1 MEGSMDE
8 LNTVKREASQVC
20 AAVQRSTSLDSMP
33 PPSNMSTLQFLN
45 NGSSSSNNNSSTSAK
60 ADESSNNT
68 LLPVMVNV
76 NNSMPPGSQPCP
88 VQRSRSL
95 PLLDQSPLDTDDIL
109 AELANRANT
118 GNNVSTVGDG
128 IDPLSV
134 ETMAQQDGSLNGADD
149 SGSNQDLNSV
159 GSIPHQDYS
168 TGPSTPTTPH
178 HIPDQSKMSIHLNHQ
193 DLSPPP
199 HSGHMPLQPLNLSQ
213 NIDSKLF
220 SQSLPPNL
228 FATLRPNQGSRD
240 YLSQQ
245 QALPSNWSSG
255 IPDSRFTFRNTEPFA
270 TYPGLSLAGLNQ
282 GRNSPFTTSY
292 SLLRDGDKP
301 PQFPP
306 DVYNSIGIPQGL
318 HFSRSLMQLQQA
330 PFVRGQI
337 PRDIEP
343 TLEETV
349 RVVSSIAGEPVENNN
364 ILKSTANVQQAFNEA
379 VSNSLA
385 DKYTLSGN
393 LSMSMPETSQG
404 SPVTV
409 GQKSNSPALRLKPMS
424 DHMLSMINTYS
435 EEQLLSESGN
445 LMSNSPVM
453 MDESFL
459 TSAMNSGA
467 MSRLQE
473 APNLPQVDN
482 HSPSVNNE
490 PFNLL
495 DGSGDVEDTNFMPH
509 GISPPQPPLGMDQ
522 AGATNANLLNYTSTS
537 AAAHG
542 DMKGHLPTGGEV
554 KIFNSAL
561 LRGMQHNFWYWCGG
575 TAKFLT
581 CSLTLEAFNN
591 NTENGLSSSVT
602 FKVQVLDTIDT
613 PPYFWD
619 PGSEDAVPPRQ
630 ELEVTENQEDNVV
643 GTIAPATERDQ
654 DQEVYYFIVSGNEA
668 GLFSLDAET
677 GVLTTTDK
685 IDIDDGITSYELII
699 KVTNDS
705 DFQVESRRKRAT
717 ISATYNPS
725 SDPSL
730 LTVVVT
736 VIDTNNY
743 PPVFTSNLYTADLSL
758 NGVQIPVVPQTKF
771 LGLILDSKLNFKAH
785 IDYLRRKC
793 QGALN
798 LLKVVSKMDWG
809 ADRPVLLRL
818 YRSLVRS
825 KLDYGCVV
833 YISAHESYLRKLL
846 PVHNQGLRICLGA
859 FRTSPMQSLYIEA
872 NQPPLDI
879 RWKKLSLQF
888 ALKLRSPRHNPTFET
903 TFIHKFSD
911 LYLAKPTTIP
921 LFAIRV
927 REALSQELVAV
938 TLVRAVIMEYVYGNY
953 YEYEGNNNQ
962 QLSGSSPGDGPS
974 KPKKGRPRAGAPG
987 HRYSQPCPTCGKVF
1001 GSSSALAKHKLIHSS
1016 ERRHKCILC
1025 AKSFKRQD
1033 HLTGHMLT
1041 HRSRKPYECTV
1052 DNCNKS
1058 YCDIRSLRRHFESQH
1073 PGMVM
1078 EDNMNYTGDEKDPEL
1093 MRAEAAARQ
1102 AQSQPFPSSAS
1113 PQQQSDYIVNYATT
1127 TSPPT
1132 SVTNQESDS
1141 SSGSS
1146 SSAALQYL
1154 AQAAQRANTS
1164 TLSTLASVAAGQN
1177 LALANNQEPPEINLQ
1192 EPPSSFASDIS
1203 GHFLSSGNVPQSL
1216 PVSLGSIPS
1225 GSSGLTVSIPAPRI
1239 PEASMGGPSS
1249 GYQPPGMMSSP
1260 PKKTSTGKPSKQ
1272 DKERTM
1278 VKCSICSKT
1287 FKSMPALNGHMRL
1300 HGGYN
1305 SSRTSTPPTS
1315 NQDQVKRPPKSL
1327 PSQVPSTF
1335 TPSSMDFS
1343 SGAYPHH
1350 MVMPQHNVS
1359 VPPSQP
1365 SSGPN
1370 MVSFVS
1376 SRYPPPENTYR
1387 SGMLQTAQ
1395 QVIGSG
1401 HPAPMGHHLLQSS
1414 QLLQAHS
1421 RQLSDYNLVRPSTL
1435 SSSYPHSGLS
1445 SLSQAAIKLEAEAK
1459 NNCQLPDT
1467 STALNLSAPKRNV
1480 ITPSPPDLEAEVKY
1494 QCLDD
1499 SRHFM
1504 DRRIPMSS
1512 TQTSYSYQ
1520 PPQGKVE
1527 RDLEKDV
1534 FRDPTPVQV
1543 SPTKRKQRPP
1553 SLIIPAWATTGNPGG
1568 ILPSAFQS
1576 QMRSPR
1582 EIGPGFMYR
1591 TNSTTPPPY
1600 TPPPMLSP
1608 IRSGSG
1614 LYFSA
1619 NSSGSNRVTTPAV
1632 PGPTPTTPSMLQFH
1646 RRTSTSGPA
1655 EETDLVFSSEPHI
1668 NVGADFQAVIPELV
1682 HYFLDLACT
1691 PTLPGGARN
1700 TEFAY
1705 HCLQHAQ
1712 GDIEIALMMLLN
1724 QKPLLPK
1731 NVHVNGYKYD
1741 FATPWSQSERKAFRD
1756 MYKAK
1761 GKDFHEIQKGIPTKT
1776 AKDCIEYYYFWKKLY
1791 PYNADMQKFCH
1802 HSGVTPNE
1810 EMRKQECDLFPDEV
1824 FLDYV
1829 PLKEYRSDKYGRC
1842 IEEEQKTNT
1851 TKPAASEKTTP
1862 KSDGPFLCSY
1872 PECQAS
1878 FKSRQALN
1886 GHIRVHGGLYKGDKV
1901 APKPKPRIPS
1911 ASDSSEEEEEEDEDD
1926 NEEEM
1931 EEGARESTGEDASSS
1946 DEMSEDGT
1954 QNLYPCKIC
1963 GKEFTKI
1970 KSRSAHMKSHR
1981 KVEEKNTPGPPL
1993 MSSETAADS
2002 QEEDPTVR
2010 PSISSMSDGD
2020 VDDYGMGWETESSS
2034 NNGQMEESMS
2044 SDAEMSD

>member
-522 AGATNANLLNYTSTS
+522 AGTTNANLLNYTSTS

-542 DMKGHLPTGGEV
+542 DMKGHLPTGG
-554 KIFNSAL
+554 
-561 LRGMQHNFWYWCGG
+561 
-575 TAKFLT
+575 
-581 CSLTLEAFNN
+581 
-591 NTENGLSSSVT
+591 
-602 FKVQVLDTIDT
+602 
-613 PPYFWD
+613 
-619 PGSEDAVPPRQ
+619 
-630 ELEVTENQEDNVV
+630 
-643 GTIAPATERDQ
+643 
-654 DQEVYYFIVSGNEA
+654 
-668 GLFSLDAET
+668 
-677 GVLTTTDK
+677 
-685 IDIDDGITSYELII
+685 
-699 KVTNDS
+699 
-705 DFQVESRRKRAT
+705 
-717 ISATYNPS
+717 
-725 SDPSL
+725 
-730 LTVVVT
+730 
-736 VIDTNNY
+736 
-743 PPVFTSNLYTADLSL
+743 
-758 NGVQIPVVPQTKF
+758 
-771 LGLILDSKLNFKAH
+771 
-785 IDYLRRKC
+785 
-793 QGALN
+793 
-798 LLKVVSKMDWG
+798 
-809 ADRPVLLRL
+809 
-818 YRSLVRS
+818 
-825 KLDYGCVV
+825 
-833 YISAHESYLRKLL
+833 
-846 PVHNQGLRICLGA
+846 
-859 FRTSPMQSLYIEA
+859 
-872 NQPPLDI
+872 
-879 RWKKLSLQF
+879 
-888 ALKLRSPRHNPTFET
+888 
-903 TFIHKFSD
+903 
-911 LYLAKPTTIP
+911 
-921 LFAIRV
+921 
-927 REALSQELVAV
+927 
-938 TLVRAVIMEYVYGNY
+938 
-953 YEYEGNNNQ
+953 GNNNQ

-1203 GHFLSSGNVPQSL
+1203 SHFLSSGNVPQSL

-1359 VPPSQP
+1359 VPPPQP

-1395 QVIGSG
+1395 QVIGGG

-1480 ITPSPPDLEAEVKY
+1480 VTPSPPDLEAEVKY

-1668 NVGADFQAVIPELV
+1668 NVGADFQAVIPELEKGPCPDDEDEREGTLMWSTETNKLYPEVEV

-1926 NEEEM
+1926 IEEEM